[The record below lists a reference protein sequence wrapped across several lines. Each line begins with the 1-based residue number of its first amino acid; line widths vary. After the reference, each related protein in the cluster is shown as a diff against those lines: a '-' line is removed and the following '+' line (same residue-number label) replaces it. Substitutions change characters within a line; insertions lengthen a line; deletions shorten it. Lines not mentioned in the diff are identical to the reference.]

1 MVQSGAYI
9 ALDTKSPDP
18 NEKLFNV
25 KGTPQQIQV
34 AQQLITAKIEV
45 SGSYKGF
52 YTIFNQCI
60 SNILNESS
68 PG

>member
-25 KGTPQQIQV
+25 KGTTQQIQV
-34 AQQLITAKIEV
+34 AQQLISSKIEV
-45 SGSYKGF
+45 RVFKCM
-52 YTIFNQCI
+52 CI
-60 SNILNESS
+60 YIVIRLLIL
-68 PG
+68 